1 MTEEEKALR
10 HRIDDHCVFKALAPA
25 LSQEPPWPLT
35 IVQTLRVA
43 VETALRPAAM
53 PSPYSG
59 FVAIGNPVDLLMR
72 LRVLFGEAEG
82 EKMVLAPEDFTSWVI
97 VLRLEGRKTP
107 PVV

>member
-1 MTEEEKALR
+1 
-10 HRIDDHCVFKALAPA
+10 
-25 LSQEPPWPLT
+25 
-35 IVQTLRVA
+35 
-43 VETALRPAAM
+43 M

-59 FVAIGNPVDLLMR
+59 VDAIGNPVDLLMR

-82 EKMVLAPEDFTSWVI
+82 EKMVLAPDAFTSWVI